1 MQTANIVMLVDGD
14 SASGKGTV
22 ATHLANHFNLAYLDT
37 GLIYRAVGLLCHR
50 AGVAEGETTRAAA
63 IAADFC
69 AKGDLSILADPD
81 IKTVEAGFYGTLYG
95 GQNAEV
101 RQQLFEFQID
111 FCRRNHTGK
120 AGAVLDGR
128 HLAFEI
134 WPAAQVKFY
143 ITASPAVRAER
154 RRLQL
159 EKLGLP
165 AHYTT
170 ILDDIDQ
177 RDTRNN
183 TMLMKKLGLQSVVAP
198 DAFYIDS
205 TALSVAHVLEGA
217 VNAANKRLGLQ

>member
-22 ATHLANHFNLAYLDT
+22 AAHLASRFNLAHLDT

-50 AGVAEGETTRAAA
+50 AGVAETDTARAAA

-69 AKGDLSILADPD
+69 AKGDLSILADPA

-111 FCRRNHTGK
+111 FCRRSHAGK

-134 WPAAQVKFY
+134 WPTAQVKFY
-143 ITASPAVRAER
+143 ITASAEARAER

-159 EKLGLP
+159 EQLGLP
-165 AHYTT
+165 ADYMK
-170 ILDDIDQ
+170 ILHDIDQ

-183 TMLMKKLGLQSVVAP
+183 TMLMQKLGLDSVVAP

-205 TALSVAHVLEGA
+205 TALSLEQVLD
-217 VNAANKRLGLQ
+217 AAATAAAKRL